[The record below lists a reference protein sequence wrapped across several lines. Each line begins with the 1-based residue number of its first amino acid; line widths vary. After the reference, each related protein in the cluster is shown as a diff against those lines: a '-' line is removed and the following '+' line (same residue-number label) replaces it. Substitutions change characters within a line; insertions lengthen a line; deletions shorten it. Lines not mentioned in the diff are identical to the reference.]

1 VLVPHSDPCLDI
13 QGLVKDLGP
22 VAALDGKMVRV
33 IDGVHLRAYPG
44 QVTALLGANGAGKT
58 TTLECAQGLSRPN
71 GGSVSLLGQDPFEA
85 GAALRSRVG
94 VMLQEGG
101 LPQAIR
107 PVPLLH
113 HVAGMYSRPRSVDGL
128 VERLGINHFS
138 NTPIRR
144 LSGGQKQRVAL
155 AAALV
160 GDPEVLFLD
169 EPSAGLDPQSR
180 AVVFDL
186 IQELRAEG
194 LGIILTT
201 HLMDDAQRLADY
213 VFIIDAGK
221 TVAHGTVAD
230 LTKATDESAGVER
243 LLTFD
248 ARAGLDLS
256 ELRALPLDV
265 HEAVP
270 GRYTV
275 TGALAPEHL
284 VQLATFWAAH
294 DVMPAAIHMAP
305 RSLEDV
311 FLDISGKEL
320 R

>member
-1 VLVPHSDPCLDI
+1 MPHSDPCLDI

-58 TTLECAQGLSRPN
+58 TTLECAQGLTRPN
-71 GGSVSLLGQDPFEA
+71 GGSVRLLGQDPYEA
-85 GAALRSRVG
+85 GAGLRSRVG

-107 PVPLLH
+107 PVPLLR
-113 HVAGMYSRPRSVDGL
+113 HVAGMYQRPRSVDDL
-128 VERLGINHFS
+128 VDRLGIGNFA

-160 GDPEVLFLD
+160 GDPEVVFLD

-180 AVVFDL
+180 AVVFEL

-221 TVAHGTVAD
+221 TVAHGTVAE

-248 ARAGLDLS
+248 ARPGLDLAA
-256 ELRALPLDV
+256 LRALPLEV

-275 TGALAPEHL
+275 AGALTPGHL
-284 VQLATFWAAH
+284 AQLAGFWAAQN
-294 DVMPAAIHMAP
+294 VMPAAIHMAP